1 MADVLGSR
9 RGILQRLCRDKDV
22 LDLGC
27 AGGIGEDRE
36 KFTHDAIRDVARSLL
51 GVDIKERIV
60 EECRRKGYDVIC
72 ADAQDL
78 NLGRRF
84 DVVFAGELIEH
95 LEDQGRFLGSVR
107 RHLRPGG
114 VLIISTPNAHD
125 AAYHFNRLLGRMK
138 DDYGKSL
145 GIGHVVMHSYGTLR
159 LLLERSGFRVTEH
172 HYINS
177 ICQTRRRRLMGLV
190 TRPFPDFSESI
201 LLVAKP
207 ASHNNKPRKG

>member
-9 RGILQRLCRDKDV
+9 RGILQKYCKGKDV

-27 AGGIGEDRE
+27 AGGIGEDRD

-51 GVDIKERIV
+51 GVDINAGIV

-78 NLGRRF
+78 SLGRKF

-95 LEDQGRFLGSVR
+95 LEDQGLFLRSVR
-107 RHLRPGG
+107 KHIRPGG
-114 VLIISTPNAHD
+114 LLMISTPNAHD
-125 AAYHFNRLLGRMK
+125 AAYHINRLLGRMK
-138 DDYGKSL
+138 DDYEKSR

-159 LLLERSGFRVTEH
+159 LLLERSGFKVREY
-172 HYINS
+172 HYICS
-177 ICQTRRRRLMGLV
+177 ICQTRRRRLMGLI
-190 TRPFPDFSESI
+190 TRIFPDFSESV
-201 LLVAKP
+201 LVVAEP
-207 ASHNNKPRKG
+207 ARPPE